1 MARGLHFCLPPKEVD
16 KYDVKC
22 SFELLYCDLVKL
34 NVPLTSENQ
43 DRLRSQLKNISYNCV
58 YSYDFSK
65 QKNILSKDEWR
76 ALNDL
81 RSDDSI
87 IITKPDKRN
96 GLVIVS
102 RLDYLNKMKHLLSD
116 NTKFKPLTHNPTKA
130 REESLSSYLRKLRKD
145 RTILMTQF
153 SRRFYPVVLPQV
165 SYMASQRFTRLDAPS
180 ALLFPQ

>member
-1 MARGLHFCLPPKEVD
+1 MMLNVPPE
-16 KYDVKC
+16 C
-22 SFELLYCDLVKL
+22 SFELLYRGLVKL

-43 DRLRSQLKNISYNCV
+43 NRLRSQLKNISYNYI

-87 IITKPDKRN
+87 IITKPDKGN
-96 GLVIVS
+96 DNVIVS

-116 NTKFKPLTHNPTKA
+116 NTKFKSLTHNPTKA
-130 REESLSSYLRKLRKD
+130 REESLFSYLRKLRKD
-145 RTILMTQF
+145 RIIDDSVFQTIL
-153 SRRFYPVVLPQV
+153 PVVLPQV

-180 ALLFPQ
+180 AL